1 MNRIYPWALSVCLCL
16 VAAATFAA
24 DQKQPVPDQAATEQ
38 SVPQSQPPAPATA
51 PKIGQMQIDGAIDG
65 RNIAFTLAF
74 DVDHKNP
81 AQVWP
86 LITGD
91 VVLED
96 ITSTGSPRLD
106 YDAAA
111 RSYQL
116 GWPRAGQYHV
126 EATFAVRPT
135 VLKSKDE
142 LGWHEASFTVPASRV
157 RELRIVC
164 DRVDLEVHFVGA
176 LRQQRAIEDGKLIV
190 SAILG
195 PGRPFVVRW
204 KPQVQALDAALM
216 LSARTNTIARISPG
230 ALRLDSVFS
239 FGIAQG
245 KLDELSFDVPASL
258 SVTQVRGRDIRDWK
272 LGEGDAANNA
282 RRLTVQLSRPQTG
295 SYDLQIV
302 AEQVLEPFPSQVA
315 MPVITVAGDVRG
327 SGHLAV
333 GTDSAIQMIVKQ
345 TAGLSQIDAA
355 AFPRDA
361 LDPQHPRA
369 LPSGSAFFYS
379 FASNSYQLAL
389 SLDDIVPAYD
399 ASHRITATVREDDLV
414 IEAQI
419 ELDVRD
425 APLRSVSIDVPAG
438 WSIASLTGP
447 MVDDYRAPASS
458 GADATRT
465 PLVVHFKQPV
475 IGRTLI
481 ALRLELGHS
490 PLEQAQT
497 LASLN
502 VQGAVN
508 QRGYVVVA
516 SEQGVQLQRPAPTD
530 LREVHTGSVPMR
542 VAEAQFA
549 YRFRDPTWTLKLQA
563 TRKTPGI
570 RAEAFELVSLGEA
583 MAYGSVVVN
592 YFISGAPIDE
602 LKFRAAAGLDGIEFV
617 GRDVRRWTHDG
628 DVYTVKLSRKV
639 VGDYNLGVFYR
650 QRYAAPATPGTADT
664 NDTIGLGGIEP
675 LGAQTQT
682 GFITVASHLNLQLDP
697 VGETTGLLEI
707 SRDEVPANY
716 RLLISAPV
724 LRTYKYVSS
733 PHRAQ
738 LAVRAYDRGQLLP
751 VVIEL
756 MQMRTEVA
764 IDDASRA
771 ESVTRVRY
779 KVKNTSSQFLPLN
792 LPTGAS
798 VWSTHL
804 VDFGLDGAEQ
814 RQRINASFDPST
826 GQLLVP
832 LKRTRNPNDP
842 ITLDIEYGQSHGQ
855 LTFNGDLALTAPT
868 STTRSTFVDWT
879 LTAPN
884 GWAVRNSEHGNMLA
898 EPRSPQL
905 GDLSRLLAHA
915 RDAWASAL
923 GRVGRG
929 LVWLFVAIGFVGVV
943 ILVAVLRRSAA
954 GPVAA
959 LMAVALLTLIGAM
972 AAASPGY
979 LNALNQPDDLRQLT
993 FTQPVN
999 LGDAQAPSV
1008 AGRFVP
1014 AWRQHATFVGAI
1026 VVPAAAI
1033 VCLLGAVAIR
1043 RLRSVLAAL
1052 GVTGL
1057 IYGAAQFDVVATD
1070 SMRLPVALALGHL
1083 MTWGIPLALLAYLTW
1098 RWGMRLVMAV
1108 PRQAATAAAVLLV
1121 MTLGHIS
1128 SAQAMEA
1135 HRPMDINIIQRVDTV
1150 LTAERDSMA
1159 IEYHVTFRVNE
1170 PKRFQLLGS
1179 DAVLMSEANPQPNV
1193 RLVVDADHHWIEL
1206 DKAGVYELTLKFL
1219 APLAPADDQ
1228 GQRSFCAPLPPAL
1241 TNRVKLVVPAKGMA
1255 VTSSTAVR
1263 FNQYE
1268 QGETTVVE
1276 AIVGARDPVNF
1287 TWKPRLR
1294 QTKLEKT
1301 VFYAETT
1308 SLLHFD
1314 AALATGLH
1322 DVHLQIAQ
1330 GEVRDVKVKLPAGM
1344 TVSGVEGRCVGAWRY
1359 DPADSQLEV
1368 KLTQPVSGEYVMRLR
1383 TQVAGQSL
1391 PWSASVGGPSV
1402 MGAAHQ
1408 RGAIGLITRP
1418 SVYLQVSKHPQ
1429 TMNADD
1435 LMRAA
1440 ADLLKAAQVD
1450 RSTDLRFAYRVG
1462 GEADRIELTVHEVK
1476 PELRAAQTASFSI
1489 GDERLAFNAELAVDV
1504 AKAGVFSIELKLPAA
1519 YDIDTLTAPQVSH
1532 WDETVEDGVR
1542 RVQVHF
1548 TQKLLGRASLKI
1560 ALSRP
1565 VSQTP
1570 SRIDTPRIQVVG
1582 ALKHT
1587 GRIDV
1592 QAVRG
1597 TRLSIA
1603 EREGVSELNPLELG
1617 MRDTGVLVFKLLRP
1631 DWKLTLA
1638 TEVVEPRITVDY
1650 LHVAQISE
1658 AMVRHNHYLR
1668 YHLAH
1673 AGAKVFEVVVPDGSL
1688 GVLITG
1694 PEIANMKPVDG
1705 EPNRWRI
1712 ELARK
1717 WYDQPYPLS
1726 VRYETRFDMNAGLVS
1741 IQPLGIEGGDLYRGH
1756 VVIRTSDKV
1765 ELKSRAVGPTLTAGE
1780 SRTID
1785 ARFGAG
1791 DLSDAAFTYDCASDQ
1806 YALSLDAKRHDAAA
1820 LLEADVTSTTITT
1833 VVNERGQSI
1842 SRVQLDLKVG
1852 SKRHLAMRLPDGAT
1866 IWSLMVNRRATV
1878 PSMTTDAAGQ
1888 SLVLIPLGH
1897 AGAGELPVAVDL
1909 TYINTPAS
1917 RWSLAQQRYE
1927 GPQFDLP
1934 LKNIR
1939 WVFYLPPDLDY
1950 SDFEGTL
1957 NVDDQTL
1964 RAWTVVD
1971 YGVDTYQEQVA
1982 ESVALSNSIAMQLQ
1996 SRGEKFAKAGQQ
2008 YKARAALESAY
2019 NYSFND
2025 QALNEDARVQLH
2037 KLTQQQAMI
2046 GLKSRRAYL
2055 RPQGGA
2061 QSEVQQVQ
2069 QQEDLGDQF
2078 SQAQADRELASMDR
2092 FDSENL
2098 QRISERIIGVQ
2109 EAAAGAV
2116 VPLEIHL
2123 PTRGRV
2129 VAFERPLQVQPDS
2142 EMAVRFDA
2150 EPIIEPAKRSSG
2162 IAFAGLFAGLC
2173 LLMTV
2178 APRAVRKLTPNQEP
2192 SNG

>member
-1 MNRIYPWALSVCLCL
+1 MTRIHPWALSVCLCL
-16 VAAATFAA
+16 ITAVSFAAAEEVQVEVTPE
-24 DQKQPVPDQAATEQ
+24 PVP
-38 SVPQSQPPAPATA
+38 APTTPTA
-51 PKIGQMQIDGAIDG
+51 PTAPQIGAMRIEGAIDG
-65 RNIAFTLAF
+65 RNIDFTLAF
-74 DVDHKNP
+74 DIDHKNA
-81 AQVWP
+81 AQTWP
-86 LITGD
+86 LIAGD

-96 ITSTGSPRLD
+96 ITAAGSPRLE
-106 YDAAA
+106 YNEAA
-111 RSYQL
+111 RTYEL

-135 VLKSKDE
+135 VLKSKDD
-142 LGWHEASFTVPASRV
+142 LGWHEATFTVPASRV
-157 RELRIVC
+157 RELRIAC
-164 DRVDLEVHFVGA
+164 DRTDLEVRFVGA

-216 LSARTNTIARISPG
+216 LSSRTNTIARISPG

-239 FGIAQG
+239 FDIAQG
-245 KLDELSFDVPASL
+245 KLDEVSFDVPAAL
-258 SVTQVRGRDIRDWK
+258 SVTQVRGREIRDWR
-272 LGEGDAANNA
+272 LGTDNA
-282 RRLTVQLSRPQTG
+282 GPNTRRLTVQLSRPQTG
-295 SYDLQIV
+295 GYDIQIV
-302 AEQVLEPFPSQVA
+302 AEQVLGQFPAQLA
-315 MPVITVAGDVRG
+315 MPVITVAGEVRG

-361 LDPQHPRA
+361 LDPQHVRA
-369 LPSGSAFFYS
+369 LPTGNAFYYS
-379 FASNSYQLAL
+379 FASTAYQLAL
-389 SLDDIVPAYD
+389 ALDDIVPAYD
-399 ASHRITATVREDDLV
+399 AAHRITATVREDDLV

-425 APLRSVSIDVPAG
+425 APLRSVSVDVPAG
-438 WSIASLTGP
+438 WSIASVTGQA
-447 MVDDYRAPASS
+447 VDDYRAPAE
-458 GADATRT
+458 AAA

-475 IGRTLI
+475 VGRTLI
-481 ALRLELGHS
+481 ALRLELGRS
-490 PLEQAQT
+490 PLGQPQT

-502 VQGAVN
+502 VQGAAN
-508 QRGYVVVA
+508 QRGYVVIA
-516 SEQGVQLQRPAPTD
+516 AEQGVQLQRPQPAD

-549 YRFRDPTWTLKLQA
+549 YRFRDPTWKLTLDA
-563 TRKTPGI
+563 ARKTPGI
-570 RAEAFELVSLGEA
+570 RAEAFELVSLGEGV
-583 MAYGSVVVN
+583 AYGSVVVN

-602 LKFRAAAGLDGIEFV
+602 LQFRAAAGLEGIEFV
-617 GRDVRRWTHDG
+617 GRDVRRWTHQG
-628 DVYTVKLSRKV
+628 DLYTVKLSRKV
-639 VGDYNLGVFYR
+639 VGDYNLGMFYR
-650 QRYAAPATPGTADT
+650 QRYAAPGNAPGSAPGTGQ
-664 NDTIGLGGIEP
+664 TIGVGGVEP
-675 LGAQTQT
+675 IGAQTQT
-682 GFITVASHLNLQLDP
+682 GFITVASHLNLQLEP
-697 VGETTGLLEI
+697 AGEVEGLLEI

-756 MQMRTEVA
+756 MQMHTEVA
-764 IDDASRA
+764 IDDAARA

-792 LPTGAS
+792 LPAGSS

-804 VDFGLDGAEQ
+804 VEAAADGSEQ
-814 RQRINASFDPST
+814 RQRINASFDKST

-832 LKRTRNPNDP
+832 LKRPRNPNDP

-855 LTFNGDLALTAPT
+855 LAFTGDLSLTAPT

-879 LTAPN
+879 LTAPS
-884 GWAVRNSEHGNMLA
+884 GWAVRDSDQGNMLA
-898 EPRSPQL
+898 EPRHPQL
-905 GDLSRLLAHA
+905 GDLARLLGHA
-915 RDAWASAL
+915 RDAWASAIGRL
-923 GRVGRG
+923 GRS
-929 LVWLFVAIGFVGVV
+929 LVWLFVMVGFVGVM
-943 ILVAVLRRSAA
+943 ILVTVLRRSAA
-954 GPVAA
+954 GAVGV
-959 LMAVALLTLIGAM
+959 LMIVGLLTLLG
-972 AAASPGY
+972 AAAAMTPGY
-979 LNALNQPDDLRQLT
+979 LATLAQPDDLRRVT

-999 LGDAQAPSV
+999 LGEGQAPGV

-1014 AWRQHATFVGAI
+1014 AWRQHATVVGAI
-1026 VVPAAAI
+1026 IVPAAAI
-1033 VCLLGAVAIR
+1033 VCLLGAAVVR
-1043 RLRSVLAAL
+1043 RLRPALAAI

-1057 IYGAAQFDVVATD
+1057 VYAAAQFDVIATD
-1070 SMRLPVALALGHL
+1070 TMRLPIALVVGHL
-1083 MTWGIPLALLAYLTW
+1083 MTWGLPLALLAYLLW
-1098 RWGMRLVMAV
+1098 RWGVRRFVHVM
-1108 PRQAATAAAVLLV
+1108 PRHAATAAAVLLIAV
-1121 MTLGHIS
+1121 MGCAS
-1128 SAQAMEA
+1128 EAQAMEA
-1135 HRPMDINIIQRVDTV
+1135 HRPMDINIIKRVDAV

-1159 IEYHVTFRVNE
+1159 IEYHVIFRVEE

-1179 DAVLMSEANPQPNV
+1179 DAVLMSEANPQPDV
-1193 RLVVDADHHWIEL
+1193 HLVVDADHHWIKL
-1206 DKAGVYELTLKFL
+1206 DKAGMYDLTLKFL
-1219 APLAPADDQ
+1219 APLGAADDQ
-1228 GQRSFCAPLPPAL
+1228 GQRNFCAPLPPAL
-1241 TNRVKLVVPAKGMA
+1241 TNRVKLIVPATGLA
-1255 VTSSTAVR
+1255 VTSETAVR

-1268 QGETTVVE
+1268 EGESTVVE

-1287 TWKPRLR
+1287 SWRPRLR

-1301 VFYAETT
+1301 VYFAEVT
-1308 SLLHFD
+1308 SLLQFD

-1330 GEVRDVKVKLPAGM
+1330 GEVRDVQVKLPAGM
-1344 TVSGVEGRCVGAWRY
+1344 TVSGVEGRNVGAWRY
-1359 DPADSQLEV
+1359 DPAASRLEV
-1368 KLTQPVSGEYVMRLR
+1368 KLTQPVSGEYTMRLR
-1383 TQVAGQSL
+1383 TQVAGKSL
-1391 PWSASVGGPSV
+1391 PWSATVGGPIV
-1402 MGAAHQ
+1402 IGAEHQ
-1408 RGAIGLITRP
+1408 RGSIGLIARP
-1418 SVYLQVSKHPQ
+1418 SVYLQIGQHPQ

-1440 ADLLKAAQVD
+1440 TDLLKASQVD
-1450 RSTDLRFAYRVG
+1450 AATDLRFAYRAAG
-1462 GEADRIELTVHEVK
+1462 ADDRIELTVHEVK

-1489 GDERLAFNAELAVDV
+1489 GDERLVFNADLAIDV
-1504 AKAGVFSIELKLPAA
+1504 AKAGVFSIELKLPAT
-1519 YDIDTLTAPQVSH
+1519 YDIDALSAPQVSH

-1548 TQKLLGRASLKI
+1548 AQKLLGPAALKI

-1565 VSQTP
+1565 VSETP
-1570 SRIDTPRIQVVG
+1570 PRIHTPRIEVVG

-1603 EREGVSELNPLELG
+1603 ERAGVSELNPLELG
-1617 MRDTGVLVFKLLRP
+1617 LPDTGALIFKLLRP
-1631 DWKLTLA
+1631 DWTLTLA
-1638 TEVVEPRITVDY
+1638 AEVVEPRITVDY

-1673 AGAKVFEVVVPDGSL
+1673 AGAKVFEVVVPDGAL

-1705 EPNRWRI
+1705 EPSRWRI

-1726 VRYETRFDMNAGLVS
+1726 VRYETRFDMSAGVVTIS
-1741 IQPLGIEGGDLYRGH
+1741 PLGIEGGDLYRGH
-1756 VVIRTSDKV
+1756 VVVRTSDKV

-1806 YALSLDAKRHDAAA
+1806 YALSLEATRHDAAA
-1820 LLEADVTSTTITT
+1820 LLEADVTSATITT

-1842 SRVQLDLKVG
+1842 SRAQLDLKVG
-1852 SKRHLAMRLPDGAT
+1852 AKRHLAMRLPDGAT

-1878 PSMTTDAAGQ
+1878 PSMTNNAAGEAI
-1888 SLVLIPLGH
+1888 VLIPLGH
-1897 AGAGELPVAVDL
+1897 AGAGELPVAIDL
-1909 TYINTPAS
+1909 TYINTPPA
-1917 RWSLAQQRYE
+1917 RWSLAAQRYQ
-1927 GPQFDLP
+1927 GPRFDLP

-1939 WVFYLPPDLDY
+1939 WVFYLPPDFDY

-1957 NVDDQTL
+1957 NVDDETL

-1982 ESVALSNSIAMQLQ
+1982 QSVAQSNSIAMQLQ
-1996 SRGEKFAKAGQQ
+1996 SRGEQFAQAGQQ

-2025 QALNEDARVQLH
+2025 PALNEDARVQLH

-2055 RPQGGA
+2055 RPQAGA
-2061 QSEVQQVQ
+2061 EPNAQQVERQ
-2069 QQEDLGDQF
+2069 QDLGDQF
-2078 SQAQADRELASMDR
+2078 SQAQADRELASLDR
-2092 FDSENL
+2092 YDSENL

-2109 EAAAGAV
+2109 ETAAGAV

-2150 EPIIEPAKRSSG
+2150 EPVMAPAKRSSA

-2173 LLMTV
+2173 LLMTL
-2178 APRAVRKLTPNQEP
+2178 APRAARKLAPAESDP
-2192 SNG
+2192 ANG